1 MALQTLNTIK
11 SWFKTGLKPS
21 QNQFWDTWDS
31 FRHKNEKIPLQDI
44 ENLETTLN
52 TKENKFNKGI
62 ANGYVPLNTFS
73 KIANQYLDI
82 VNDLVSGGSN
92 SLLSA
97 EQGKILQN
105 QINEVINLLKS
116 DNTNL
121 NTLQKIVNTIEE
133 IQKSISIILVNDLTT
148 GGVTKALTAEMGKQ
162 LQNTKLTASIAT
174 DAETQTIVAIDEDNK
189 VVSRSKLF
197 NWWAWIKS
205 NVQTINAIW
214 NFPRGIKAEGNAGDY
229 TFTSKMNTGNFS
241 VQCKYDDNYDT
252 STFEIGLIRWIKN
265 GITTVLMPY
274 GGLQDNTIFLPNK
287 SGHIALENDFIVTAE
302 GTTDKPPLIIPRGEL
317 TSYAHNGAIERDL
330 DGCLY
335 DTALDNNRNRILTEN
350 NAITLFTKGSATQ
363 TDNSHNKTTEV
374 ERNIKSIPS
383 STFSNIS
390 FGSLYVSV
398 DASWGETVGTVQPN
412 VFKIEYFLKLVNGF
426 FSSSTWGSD
435 NLGQYIKIAD
445 MNLLQSWPIN
455 QTFTLSYSNSFRTH
469 CNNNGKNG
477 NRCGV
482 GIGDDFYNTRKLDN
496 SDNELPF
503 NCQFEIIER
512 ITWEYSDEN
521 NTNGDNM
528 MKRAIAGVN
537 AFYIE
542 KII

>member
-1 MALQTLNTIK
+1 
-11 SWFKTGLKPS
+11 
-21 QNQFWDTWDS
+21 
-31 FRHKNEKIPLQDI
+31 
-44 ENLETTLN
+44 
-52 TKENKFNKGI
+52 
-62 ANGYVPLNTFS
+62 
-73 KIANQYLDI
+73 
-82 VNDLVSGGSN
+82 
-92 SLLSA
+92 
-97 EQGKILQN
+97 
-105 QINEVINLLKS
+105 
-116 DNTNL
+116 
-121 NTLQKIVNTIEE
+121 
-133 IQKSISIILVNDLTT
+133 
-148 GGVTKALTAEMGKQ
+148 
-162 LQNTKLTASIAT
+162 
-174 DAETQTIVAIDEDNK
+174 
-189 VVSRSKLF
+189 
-197 NWWAWIKS
+197 
-205 NVQTINAIW
+205 
-214 NFPRGIKAEGNAGDY
+214 
-229 TFTSKMNTGNFS
+229 
-241 VQCKYDDNYDT
+241 VQCKYDDNYDI

-330 DGCLY
+330 DGYLY

-350 NAITLFTKGSATQ
+350 NAITLVTKGSATQ

-390 FGSLYVSV
+390 FGSLFISV

-445 MNLLQSWPIN
+445 MNLLQYWPIN
-455 QTFTLSYSNSFRTH
+455 QTFTLGYSNSFRTH